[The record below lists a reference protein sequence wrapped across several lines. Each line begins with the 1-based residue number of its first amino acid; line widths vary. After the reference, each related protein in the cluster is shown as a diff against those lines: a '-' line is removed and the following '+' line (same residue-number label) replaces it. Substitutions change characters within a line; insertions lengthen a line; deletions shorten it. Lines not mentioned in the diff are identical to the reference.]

1 MRAAAICV
9 LLGTVSAGTFA
20 QDCQRATRNYEVSRN
35 SMKPDQG
42 MVDRAWQEMQA
53 ACGMASAPIQH
64 QFQQPPPTPA
74 RRGPGQFVNC
84 DTAGCWGSQNGVR
97 YNFGAGGNLHG
108 TDGSF
113 CTRSAS
119 NTFSCN

>member
-1 MRAAAICV
+1 MFKIAPAIILFALAATGAH
-9 LLGTVSAGTFA
+9 A

-35 SMKPDQG
+35 SLRPDQG
-42 MVDRAWQEMQA
+42 MIERAWQEMQA
-53 ACGMASAPIQH
+53 VCGPTQPAQQQYEPAP
-64 QFQQPPPTPA
+64 PM

-84 DTAGCWGSQNGVR
+84 DTAGCWGAQNGVR

-113 CTRSAS
+113 CVRGAG